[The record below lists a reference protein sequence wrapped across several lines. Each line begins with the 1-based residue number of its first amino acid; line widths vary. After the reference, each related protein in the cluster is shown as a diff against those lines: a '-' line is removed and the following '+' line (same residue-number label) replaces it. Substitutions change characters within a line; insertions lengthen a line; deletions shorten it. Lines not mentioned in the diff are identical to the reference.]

1 MTESTKINVCNIVQ
15 TNQSLLI
22 SDALMKKKTRENI
35 YFYYLKYKTINIKLK
50 MIQIILILIKEYGWI
65 W

>member
-1 MTESTKINVCNIVQ
+1 MIESTKINICNIVQ

-50 MIQIILILIKEYGWI
+50 MIQIILIKEYGWI

>member
-22 SDALMKKKTRENI
+22 SDALMKKKIGENI

-50 MIQIILILIKEYGWI
+50 MIQIILIKEYG
-65 W
+65 

>member
-50 MIQIILILIKEYGWI
+50 MIQIILIKEYG
-65 W
+65 